1 MDKIIKR
8 ILDKIN
14 KNGYEAYIVGGY
26 VRDIILKI
34 DNNDVDICTNMLP
47 DDIIKLFKLDKNNN
61 YGSIN
66 IKIKKHNIDI
76 TTYRKEYDYIGHH
89 PKKVEYINDVLEDLK
104 RRDFTCNTLLMD
116 KNGNIID
123 YYNGITDINKSVIRC
138 VEDTNTKLSSDP
150 LRILRALRL
159 SIVYNFNLDDE
170 IIKFIDN
177 NKEIINSIS
186 YYRKKEELD
195 KIFSSNNKIDGLSII
210 KQMKLC
216 DVLGLE
222 YDRVIYTSDKLGIYA
237 QINFNESYP
246 FSNEDKKI
254 IDNIREIIKKGIIDN
269 ITLYTYGLNINTI
282 AGEILNIDKTIINR
296 MYKNLPIRRRKD
308 IKIDT
313 KSIVKI
319 NNNCYNNINELLNDI
334 EKNILS
340 GKLKNNRKNIIEFI
354 RR

>member
-1 MDKIIKR
+1 MDKIINR

-26 VRDIILKI
+26 VRDKILKI
-34 DNNDVDICTNMLP
+34 DNNDIDICTNMLP

-66 IKIKKHNIDI
+66 IKLKKYNIDI
-76 TTYRKEYDYIGHH
+76 TTYRKEYDYDGHH

-123 YYNGITDINKSVIRC
+123 YYNGITDINKSVIR
-138 VEDTNTKLSSDP
+138 
-150 LRILRALRL
+150 ALRL

-195 KIFSSNNKIDGLSII
+195 KIFSSKNKIEGLSII

-216 DVLGLE
+216 DVLGLK
-222 YDRVIYTSDKLGIYA
+222 YDNVIYTNNILGIYA
-237 QINFNESYP
+237 QIN
-246 FSNEDKKI
+246 
-254 IDNIREIIKKGIIDN
+254 
-269 ITLYTYGLNINTI
+269 
-282 AGEILNIDKTIINR
+282 
-296 MYKNLPIRRRKD
+296 YKYLVFD
-308 IKIDT
+308 
-313 KSIVKI
+313 VYLMAF
-319 NNNCYNNINELLNDI
+319 CA
-334 EKNILS
+334 
-340 GKLKNNRKNIIEFI
+340 
-354 RR
+354 